1 MNLDRVIV
9 AVEGG
14 GPTGGAER
22 VAFDTIKLLSNEGH
36 KVTILSSAKEID
48 SEYVNLPNVDYITLD
63 LPLHFNRFFAGSKPS
78 MLFNLTEDREMKAL
92 FDRVL
97 GAIDTSRTIFH
108 AHGYHNFF
116 TQACL
121 HVATGLQMKTVLT
134 CHDYGIACPNS
145 MLFNYPNAEICT
157 LDPLSGACRKSACMG
172 VDAVRLKQLRFARA
186 WANEKLYRVPQ
197 KLDKILAVSEF
208 ERAILQK
215 HFGSKAKI
223 ETLCNPVDPAATV
236 RQSPSRSQDFLWVG
250 RMTLEKDATTP
261 ARVCHGLGVPLT
273 IVGDGPLQSEVS
285 AANPDAKFLGWLP
298 PQEVKEIQC
307 RARAL
312 IMSSKCYET
321 ASLVVLECLAAGIPC
336 VVPSMS
342 AATSWIDDGVN
353 GLFFEIGN
361 EASLREA
368 LVRLSDDEFVER
380 LSVNAFEKYWRS
392 PFTLDHYNGE
402 LMRYYSEALGL

>member
-108 AHGYHNFF
+108 AHGYHNYF

-172 VDAVRLKQLRFARA
+172 ADAVRLKQLRFSRA

-215 HFGSKAKI
+215 HFGSKATI

-236 RQSPSRSQDFLWVG
+236 RQSPFRSQDFLWVG

-298 PQEVKEIQC
+298 PQGVKEIQC

-342 AATSWIDDGVN
+342 AATSWIDDGVT
-353 GLFFEIGN
+353 GLLFEIGN